1 MSIKAY
7 LEAEPLSEI
16 ERWHGNPKGSGVAFV
31 GTLRKHPYD
40 EDKCLLISDPGE
52 AEPAI
57 YEFKVADIIA
67 AEELASPVDP
77 EGTSRNLAR
86 LWVRRGS
93 LGVRYEPFE
102 VDEPIRPAVTNSG
115 LRTRKAE
122 GAMP

>member
-16 ERWHGNPKGSGVAFV
+16 ERWHGNPSGSGVAFV

-52 AEPAI
+52 LEPAI
-57 YEFKVADIIA
+57 YEFKVSDIVA

-77 EGTSRNLAR
+77 DGTSRNLAR

-102 VDEPIRPAVTNSG
+102 VDEPIRPAVSTAGFRAHKTEN
-115 LRTRKAE
+115 
-122 GAMP
+122 AMP